1 MEPAFFGGSGE
12 KMGHKIAGKK
22 FPTDWTLGLP
32 KAGGGIQGPES
43 LLQIIYV
50 GDIFKCWLYII
61 LRAFNSFLPE
71 RNVEL
76 KSTLVAQ
83 WSRTRVPV

>member
-43 LLQIIYV
+43 LLQIIYYF
-50 GDIFKCWLYII
+50 IFPFC
-61 LRAFNSFLPE
+61 
-71 RNVEL
+71 
-76 KSTLVAQ
+76 
-83 WSRTRVPV
+83 